1 MAKPVD
7 KNLKYTLATHAVE
20 RMVPSKEAVQ
30 LCRENAEGRI
40 NADTAVKLIKQK
52 YGVDSRNV
60 NG

>member
-1 MAKPVD
+1 MAKRVD
-7 KNLKYTLATHAVE
+7 KNLKYTLATHAAE

-52 YGVDSRNV
+52 YGVEKVRVS
-60 NG
+60 